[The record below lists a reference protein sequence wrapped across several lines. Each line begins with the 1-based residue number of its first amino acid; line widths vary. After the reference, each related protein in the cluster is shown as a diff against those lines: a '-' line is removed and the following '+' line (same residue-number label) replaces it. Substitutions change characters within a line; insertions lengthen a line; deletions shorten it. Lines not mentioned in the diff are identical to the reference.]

1 MPGTSI
7 LFLLTGLGAGFLLF
21 WLGVTLKKGGVQE
34 LANEILKEAQRSAQ
48 EKLLKADLE
57 IRERAL
63 QTQKDTE
70 KLLQKEKSDL
80 NEAFNK
86 LQKKEESLQS
96 LISGF
101 QKKQDVLEKKEAQL
115 NEKLSLVESQK
126 LLWDEKI
133 ETLSNLTKDE
143 AKVELLAA
151 LEKQAYALAEKSAQR
166 ILSDAKAQAEEK
178 AKKILTTA
186 IGRLST
192 QTALE
197 ITTTTV
203 SLPNK
208 EVKGKIIGREGR
220 NIRHLEQLTGVT
232 FILDDLY
239 GEVVL
244 SSFNPTRRHV
254 AKVALLDLIAGG
266 SIHPTRIEEAVE
278 KAQKETDKLIFETGE
293 KAAEKAG
300 VLGLSPEIITLLGKL
315 SFRVSFGQNVLEHS
329 IEVSRLMGLMAS
341 ELRVDKKLAE
351 RIGLLHD
358 MGKALSQEV
367 PGSHAIIGYNFALKH
382 GESEK
387 VANGIGCHHNEMEP
401 LSIEAALCQAADTLS
416 GARPGARLG
425 QMENYIERIK
435 NLEELAYEFPGVEKS
450 YALQSGKEI
459 RVVVFPDMVDDQGMQ
474 KLAKDLTQKIESQ
487 LDYPGK
493 IKVTVIRERRA
504 VEYAI

>member
-1 MPGTSI
+1 
-7 LFLLTGLGAGFLLF
+7 
-21 WLGVTLKKGGVQE
+21 
-34 LANEILKEAQRSAQ
+34 
-48 EKLLKADLE
+48 
-57 IRERAL
+57 
-63 QTQKDTE
+63 
-70 KLLQKEKSDL
+70 
-80 NEAFNK
+80 
-86 LQKKEESLQS
+86 
-96 LISGF
+96 
-101 QKKQDVLEKKEAQL
+101 
-115 NEKLSLVESQK
+115 
-126 LLWDEKI
+126 
-133 ETLSNLTKDE
+133 
-143 AKVELLAA
+143 
-151 LEKQAYALAEKSAQR
+151 
-166 ILSDAKAQAEEK
+166 
-178 AKKILTTA
+178 
-186 IGRLST
+186 
-192 QTALE
+192 
-197 ITTTTV
+197 
-203 SLPNK
+203 
-208 EVKGKIIGREGR
+208 
-220 NIRHLEQLTGVT
+220 
-232 FILDDLY
+232 
-239 GEVVL
+239 
-244 SSFNPTRRHV
+244 
-254 AKVALLDLIAGG
+254 
-266 SIHPTRIEEAVE
+266 
-278 KAQKETDKLIFETGE
+278 
-293 KAAEKAG
+293 
-300 VLGLSPEIITLLGKL
+300 
-315 SFRVSFGQNVLEHS
+315 
-329 IEVSRLMGLMAS
+329 MGLMAS